1 MKFIRRPDLDPH
13 TRIHIVRLAWL
24 HQGVYGK
31 MTQIAKS
38 YQISRTF
45 LYQLLLMANLQLE
58 TLFSDEKLL
67 FQKDH
72 QHLDQLLLL
81 LRLEGKCS
89 LLSISAI
96 LKALEYHPNSVG
108 YLSQF
113 FQSAGQMLP
122 STLLMPSKKLVFYL
136 SDEIFALHVPIL
148 LTIDARSTTILN
160 IELASDRSAETWR
173 AHFDTLTEHQFCSLG
188 MASDRGLGLVAGY
201 QAACDMALW
210 VADYF
215 HEFRDLFEVLHQLE
229 RKAYAAIV
237 KEHDAA
243 QKFAHAKGESN
254 LAKRLQQY
262 DTAHHACEQA
272 IALYD
277 QLAILLHLLR
287 EALYLCSPHGR
298 LRTVAN
304 VCSELRLLLEM
315 IADLDCAAI
324 TKTLKP
330 IYTHID
336 DIVVPFKQVEAIA
349 TALRAVVP
357 HDALEFLVL
366 AWHHAHCVYQA
377 GSKQKAYH
385 QRERDFWLACAEG
398 LLGDAFDTLKA
409 LVFDQLD
416 SIVRAS
422 SLVEMVNSLIR
433 PYLNSCKGQIT
444 QETLNLIMFYHNH
457 RRYKSGKRQGKAPLE
472 LLIGKSLEAPW
483 WELLLQQ
490 VNTEPGV
497 TDPGTVP
504 SRPPLH
510 LVVNNDAGTDRQTMA
525 RGQAIVNPTG
535 AAENHRCQQGSE
547 AA

>member
-1 MKFIRRPDLDPH
+1 MKFIRRPDLDSH

-24 HQGVYGK
+24 YQGVYGK

-67 FQKDH
+67 FQKDY

-96 LKALEYHPNSVG
+96 LKALEYQPNSVG

-113 FQSAGQMLP
+113 FHSAGQMLP

-173 AHFDTLTEHQFCSLG
+173 AHFDALAEHQFVSLG

-215 HEFRDLFEVLHQLE
+215 HEFRDLFEVLHQWE

-237 KEHDAA
+237 KEHEAA
-243 QKFAHAKGESN
+243 HKFAHAKGESN

-277 QLAILLHLLR
+277 QLAMLLHLLR

-304 VCSELRLLLEM
+304 VRSELMLLLEM
-315 IADLDCAAI
+315 IAELDCAAI

-385 QRERDFWLACAEG
+385 HRERDFWLACAEG

-472 LLIGKSLEAPW
+472 LLSGKPLEAPW

-490 VNTEPGV
+490 VNTAQGV
-497 TDPGTVP
+497 TAPGTVP

-510 LVVNNDAGTDRQTMA
+510 LVVNNDGGTDRQTIA
-525 RGQAIVNPTG
+525 RGQAIVDSTG
-535 AAENHRCQQGSE
+535 ASENHRCQQGSE

>member
-1 MKFIRRPDLDPH
+1 MKFIRRPDLDSH

-24 HQGVYGK
+24 YQGVYGK

-67 FQKDH
+67 FQKDY

-96 LKALEYHPNSVG
+96 LKALEYQPNSVG

-173 AHFDTLTEHQFCSLG
+173 AHFDALAEHQFVSLG

-215 HEFRDLFEVLHQLE
+215 HEFRDLFEVLHQWE

-237 KEHDAA
+237 KEHEAA
-243 QKFAHAKGESN
+243 HKFAHAKGESN

-277 QLAILLHLLR
+277 QLAMLLHLLR

-304 VCSELRLLLEM
+304 VRSELMLLLEM
-315 IADLDCAAI
+315 IAELDCAAI

-385 QRERDFWLACAEG
+385 HRERDFWLACAEG

-472 LLIGKSLEAPW
+472 LLSGKPLEAPW

-490 VNTEPGV
+490 VNTAQGV
-497 TDPGTVP
+497 TAPGTVP

-510 LVVNNDAGTDRQTMA
+510 LVVNNDGGTDRQTIA
-525 RGQAIVNPTG
+525 RGQAIVDSTG
-535 AAENHRCQQGSE
+535 ASENHRCQQGSE

>member
-1 MKFIRRPDLDPH
+1 MKFTRRPDLAPQ
-13 TRIHIVRLAWL
+13 TRIDIVMLAWL

-31 MTQIAKS
+31 MTEIAQC

-45 LYQLLLMANLQLE
+45 LYQLLFLANLQLE
-58 TLFSDEKLL
+58 TLFSDEKRL

-72 QHLDQLLLL
+72 RHFEQLILL
-81 LRLEGKCS
+81 LRLEGTCS
-89 LLSISAI
+89 LLSIAAI
-96 LKALEYHPNSVG
+96 VKALEYHPNSVG

-113 FQSAGQMLP
+113 FHSAGQALP
-122 STLLMPSKKLVFYL
+122 STLVMPSKTLVFYL
-136 SDEIFALHVPIL
+136 SDEIFAIHAPIL
-148 LTIDARSTTILN
+148 VTIDARSTTILN
-160 IELASDRSAETWR
+160 IELASDRSADTWR
-173 AHFDTLTEHQFCSLG
+173 AHFEALENHQFVSLG
-188 MASDRGLGLVAGY
+188 LASDRGLGLMAGY
-201 QAACDMALW
+201 RAACDMALW

-215 HEFRDLFEVLHQLE
+215 HEFRDLFEVLHQVE
-229 RKAYAAIV
+229 RQAYTAID
-237 KEHDAA
+237 KEYDAM
-243 QKFAHAKGESN
+243 QKFARAKSEAN
-254 LAKRLQQY
+254 LHQRLHHY

-272 IALYD
+272 MALYD
-277 QLAILLHLLR
+277 HLALLLHLLR
-287 EALYLCSPHGR
+287 EALQLCSPHGR
-298 LRTVAN
+298 LRTVEN
-304 VCSELRLLLEM
+304 VRSELMLLLDM
-315 IADLDCAAI
+315 IAELDCAAI

-366 AWHHAHCVYQA
+366 AWHHAHFGYQA

-472 LLIGKSLEAPW
+472 LLIGKPLEAPW

-490 VNTEPGV
+490 VNTEQDV

-510 LVVNNDAGTDRQTMA
+510 LVVNNDGCTDRQAMA
-525 RGQAIVNPTG
+525 RGQAIVDPTG
-535 AAENHRCQQGSE
+535 TSENHRRQQGSE

>member
-1 MKFIRRPDLDPH
+1 MKFTRRPDLDPH
-13 TRIHIVRLAWL
+13 TRIEIVRRAWL
-24 HQGVYGK
+24 YQGVYGK
-31 MTQIAKS
+31 MTQIAYY

-45 LYQLLLMANLQLE
+45 LYQLIFLANLQLE
-58 TLFSDEKLL
+58 MLFSDATLL
-67 FQKDH
+67 LKKDH
-72 QHLDQLLLL
+72 QHFEQLLLL
-81 LRLEGKCS
+81 LRLEGNCA
-89 LLSISAI
+89 LLSMSSI

-113 FQSAGQMLP
+113 FQSVGQTLP
-122 STLLMPSKKLVFYL
+122 STLLMPSTTWVFYL
-136 SDEIFALHVPIL
+136 SDEIFAIHTPIL
-148 LTIDARSTTILN
+148 VTIDARSTTILN
-160 IELASDRSAETWR
+160 IERAAARSAETWK
-173 AHFDTLTEHQFCSLG
+173 AHFEALAHHHFVSLG

-229 RKAYAAIV
+229 RKAYAAIG
-237 KEHDAA
+237 KEDDAA
-243 QKFAHAKGESN
+243 HKFARAKSEAN

-277 QLAILLHLLR
+277 QLTMLLHLLR

-298 LRTVAN
+298 LRTVEN
-304 VCSELRLLLEM
+304 VRSELMLLLDM
-315 IADLDCAAI
+315 IAELDCAAI

-366 AWHHAHCVYQA
+366 AWHHAHFVYQA

-385 QRERDFWLACAEG
+385 QREQDFWLACAEG
-398 LLGDAFDTLKA
+398 LLGDASGTLKA
-409 LVFDQLD
+409 LLFVQFE
-416 SIVRAS
+416 SIVRS
-422 SLVEMVNSLIR
+422 SALVEMGNSLIR

-472 LLIGKSLEAPW
+472 LLIGKPLEAPW

-490 VNTEPGV
+490 VNTEQDV

-510 LVVNNDAGTDRQTMA
+510 LVVNNDGGTDRQAMA
-525 RGQAIVNPTG
+525 RGQAIVDPTG
-535 AAENHRCQQGSE
+535 TSENHRRQQGSE